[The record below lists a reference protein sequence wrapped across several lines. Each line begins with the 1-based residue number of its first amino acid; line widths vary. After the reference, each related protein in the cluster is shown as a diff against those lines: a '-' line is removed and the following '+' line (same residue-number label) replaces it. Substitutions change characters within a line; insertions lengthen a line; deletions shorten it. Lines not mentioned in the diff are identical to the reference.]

1 MKSELL
7 SIDTAAKLVRYDKAI
22 KYIKEIIA
30 NGEKEFVEEWDEDT
44 KGYILSRIYMCKEIL
59 DVLEG
64 NNENQI
70 AKSRRCS

>member
-7 SIDTAAKLVRYDKAI
+7 RIDTAAKLVRYDKAI

-64 NNENQI
+64 NNEN
-70 AKSRRCS
+70 